1 MKGYTQLTQEQRYQ
15 IYALKK
21 AGLDQTE
28 TAVIIGVDKGTI
40 SRELKRNSGLR
51 GYRPQQAHSLMLGR
65 RANKSASRIGDNAW
79 SRVEQLLH
87 EEWSPEQISGW
98 ILEETRETIS
108 PEWIYQY
115 VLRDKAQGGDLY
127 RHLRCQRQRKKRYG
141 VYSTRGKLSNR
152 TSIDERP
159 SVVDSRSRYGDWELD
174 TIIGKG
180 HKQAI
185 VSLTERKSK
194 LSLIAKVSR
203 KTADLVSKAII
214 GLLSPIADRVHTMT
228 SDNGKEFAQHEIMA
242 KALDADFYFAHPY
255 SSWERGLNENT
266 NGLIRQYFPKDCDF
280 TTITAKE
287 IKRVMNKL
295 NNRPRKLLGF
305 KTPNQVFFGIN
316 PPVALAS

>member
-1 MKGYTQLTQEQRYQ
+1 MKSYTQLTQEQRYQ

-21 AGLDQTE
+21 AGLNQTE
-28 TAVIIGVDKGTI
+28 MAVIIGADKGTI

-65 RANKSASRIGDNAW
+65 QANKSTSRIGVNAW
-79 SRVEQLLH
+79 RRVEQLLR

-98 ILEETRETIS
+98 ILEETRETITH
-108 PEWIYQY
+108 EWIYQY
-115 VLRDKAQGGDLY
+115 VLEDKAQGGDLY
-127 RHLRCQRQRKKRYG
+127 RYLRCQRQRKKRYG
-141 VYSTRGKLSNR
+141 TYSTRGQLTNR

-194 LSLIAKVSR
+194 LSLMAKVPR

-214 GLLSPIADRVHTMT
+214 GLLSPKADRVHTLT

-255 SSWERGLNENT
+255 SSWERVLNENT
-266 NGLIRQYFPKDCDF
+266 NGSFDNISRKIVTSPPSL
-280 TTITAKE
+280 
-287 IKRVMNKL
+287 L
-295 NNRPRKLLGF
+295 NRLN
-305 KTPNQVFFGIN
+305 V
-316 PPVALAS
+316 S